1 MAVQFILMTIAFVIM
16 LIVAILQQR
25 RIKELNKKYHDLYD
39 EGFQKYYGLGKLY
52 RRRYIFVKNAPP
64 EWLPAKRI
72 EKHTTRKG
80 GDADDLT
87 IIEELHNRILKQSE
101 QIERLKN
108 EKAALAEKISRN
120 YPAEL
125 LKAVNAIKEGLTEK
139 KHKIEKIEKGLA
151 TLDDIFSIL
160 TN

>member
-1 MAVQFILMTIAFVIM
+1 MTEPEFDTQVWRRFD
-16 LIVAILQQR
+16 IVTTDTGIETTVMNVCFTTR
-25 RIKELNKKYHDLYD
+25 SVR
-39 EGFQKYYGLGKLY
+39 
-52 RRRYIFVKNAPP
+52 IFVKNAPP

-80 GDADDLT
+80 DTADEGT
-87 IIEELHNRILKQSE
+87 IIEELHNRLLAAEDKIVELKHKE
-101 QIERLKN
+101 
-108 EKAALAEKISRN
+108 AALAEKISKS
-120 YPAEL
+120 YPSEI

-151 TLDDIFSIL
+151 TLDNIFSTL

>member
-1 MAVQFILMTIAFVIM
+1 MTEQEFDSQVW
-16 LIVAILQQR
+16 R
-25 RIKELNKKYHDLYD
+25 RFDVVTTDTGIETTVMNIC
-39 EGFQKYYGLGKLY
+39 FST
-52 RRRYIFVKNAPP
+52 RSVRIFVKNAPP
-64 EWLPAKRI
+64 EWLPSKRI

-87 IIEELHNRILKQSE
+87 IIEELHNRILKQNE

>member
-1 MAVQFILMTIAFVIM
+1 MTEQEFDTQVW
-16 LIVAILQQR
+16 R
-25 RIKELNKKYHDLYD
+25 RFDVVTTDTGIETTVMNIC
-39 EGFQKYYGLGKLY
+39 FST
-52 RRRYIFVKNAPP
+52 RSVRIFVKNAPP

>member
-1 MAVQFILMTIAFVIM
+1 MTEQEFDTQVW
-16 LIVAILQQR
+16 R
-25 RIKELNKKYHDLYD
+25 RFDVVTTDTGIETTVMNVCFTTRSVRIY
-39 EGFQKYYGLGKLY
+39 
-52 RRRYIFVKNAPP
+52 VKNAPP

-87 IIEELHNRILKQSE
+87 IIEELHNRILKQDDK
-101 QIERLKN
+101 IVRLEK
-108 EKAALAEKISRN
+108 EKAVLAEKISKS
-120 YPAEL
+120 YPSEI

-151 TLDDIFSIL
+151 TLDDIFSKL

>member
-1 MAVQFILMTIAFVIM
+1 MTEQEFDSQVW
-16 LIVAILQQR
+16 R
-25 RIKELNKKYHDLYD
+25 RFDLVTTDTGIETTVMNVCFSTRSVRIYIK
-39 EGFQKYYGLGKLY
+39 G
-52 RRRYIFVKNAPP
+52 APP
-64 EWLPAKRI
+64 EWLPCKRI
-72 EKHTTRKG
+72 EKHTTRNG

-108 EKAALAEKISRN
+108 EKAALAEKISKN

-151 TLDDIFSIL
+151 TLDDIFSKL

>member
-1 MAVQFILMTIAFVIM
+1 MTEQEFDSQVWRRFD
-16 LIVAILQQR
+16 IVTTDTGIETTVMNICFSTR
-25 RIKELNKKYHDLYD
+25 SVR
-39 EGFQKYYGLGKLY
+39 
-52 RRRYIFVKNAPP
+52 IFVKNAPP
-64 EWLPAKRI
+64 EWLPSKRI

-87 IIEELHNRILKQSE
+87 IIEELHNRILKQNE

>member
-1 MAVQFILMTIAFVIM
+1 MTEQEFDSQVW
-16 LIVAILQQR
+16 R
-25 RIKELNKKYHDLYD
+25 RFDVVTTDTGIETTVMNIC
-39 EGFQKYYGLGKLY
+39 FST
-52 RRRYIFVKNAPP
+52 RSVRIFVKNAPP
-64 EWLPAKRI
+64 EWLSAKRI

>member
-1 MAVQFILMTIAFVIM
+1 MTEQEFD
-16 LIVAILQQR
+16 QQVWR
-25 RIKELNKKYHDLYD
+25 RFDVVTTDTGIETTVMNIC
-39 EGFQKYYGLGKLY
+39 FST
-52 RRRYIFVKNAPP
+52 RSVRIFVKNAPP
-64 EWLPAKRI
+64 EWLPCKRI

-80 GDADDLT
+80 DTADEGT
-87 IIEELHNRILKQSE
+87 IIEELHNRILKQNE

-151 TLDDIFSIL
+151 TLDDIFSKL

>member
-1 MAVQFILMTIAFVIM
+1 MTEQEFDSQVWRRFD
-16 LIVAILQQR
+16 IVTTDTGIETTVMNICFSTR
-25 RIKELNKKYHDLYD
+25 SVRIFL
-39 EGFQKYYGLGKLY
+39 
-52 RRRYIFVKNAPP
+52 KNAPP

-151 TLDDIFSIL
+151 TLDDIFLIL

>member
-1 MAVQFILMTIAFVIM
+1 MTEQEFDSQVW
-16 LIVAILQQR
+16 R
-25 RIKELNKKYHDLYD
+25 RFDVVTTDTGIETTVMNVC
-39 EGFQKYYGLGKLY
+39 FST
-52 RRRYIFVKNAPP
+52 RSVRIFVKNAPP

-108 EKAALAEKISRN
+108 EKAALTEKISRN